1 MWIYFF
7 PVFFIQS
14 TQSVS
19 AWGFLIRMYVDFQKV
34 TDSVRTITTIIYKI
48 MSAHAKNI
56 YLFFSLLQNIYMDNR
71 KTVLELKD
79 VPPPP
84 PHHTSSSQSLQPFPL
99 PPLPLLPPCLPPPQ
113 LSQDPHQ
120 QQQPP
125 PPATAQQQHEGA
137 SPKVSI
143 CVQCDYC
150 RLDGYGLSAGR
161 GVVGGSSSNIADVS
175 SVCMSLSSVGAP
187 TSSSGISR
195 SGPCSVTSSVCQY
208 KHSLSGHEGEVL
220 NPSRSLAYKPQPL
233 SSVATSQPVSSHPY
247 LACCPGVLRTYP
259 SIPLS
264 IPSLFTSSAPLA
276 PSLPCVS
283 SIPASVPGSCLASP
297 GYYPC
302 GVDCCPSA
310 RRSQRS
316 THGDHPTT
324 TTITTTTTSAH
335 FCSNPMHLNVEH
347 TVCLK
352 GAHYCRECILKVGKA
367 IFLHM

>member
-1 MWIYFF
+1 
-7 PVFFIQS
+7 
-14 TQSVS
+14 
-19 AWGFLIRMYVDFQKV
+19 MYVDFQKV
-34 TDSVRTITTIIYKI
+34 TDSGRTITNYLQNNVT
-48 MSAHAKNI
+48 SCKNI
-56 YLFFSLLQNIYMDNR
+56 YLFLSLLQNIYMDNR

-120 QQQPP
+120 QQPPP

-150 RLDGYGLSAGR
+150 RVDGYGLSAGR
-161 GVVGGSSSNIADVS
+161 GVIGSGSNLAGVS
-175 SVCMSLSSVGAP
+175 SVCMSLSSVGAQ
-187 TSSSGISR
+187 TSSNSISR

-283 SIPASVPGSCLASP
+283 SIPASVPGSCLASS

-352 GAHYCRECILKVGKA
+352 GAHYCQECILKVGKA
-367 IFLHM
+367 IFLHL